1 MNPHSRTPKQKLT
14 LVGIRRTVKEIIL
27 PRWRLIGLGL
37 ILIVV
42 SRLCGLVL
50 PYSSKILIDDVIATQ
65 SVSLH
70 ILLLIIA
77 ASVFVN
83 AACSYALT
91 LLLSIEAHRLIVEL
105 RMRIQRHVIHL
116 PLSYFDNSKTGV
128 LVSRIMNDVEG
139 VRNLVGTGLVQL
151 IGGIL
156 QATVSFCILISIS
169 PNLTLIMALPLMCF
183 GAIALKAFS
192 YLRPIFR
199 ERSRI
204 VADVTGRLTESLGGI
219 RVIKGFHA
227 ETPEQQ
233 VFEKGVQRIFDN
245 VRQSLKASSL
255 VSSSTIALMGVASV
269 MIMGFGGQSILANQ
283 MSVGDFFAFTLIMG
297 FLAAPIFQMA
307 NIGTQITEAFAGLDR
322 MEEILSVARENDNPN
337 RTEELS
343 AIEKEIVFENVS
355 FAYEG
360 NDDVLRNISFTAP
373 AGSLTA
379 LVGSSGSGKTTISGL
394 AASFLTPR
402 VGRVLVDGVDLES
415 VSLDSY
421 RSKLGVVLQ
430 DDFLFEGSIKE
441 NILFANANATETELD
456 NAIESANVKE
466 FTDRFPEGINTI
478 IGERGVKL
486 SGGQRQRVAIARALI
501 TDPQVLILD
510 EATSNLDT
518 ESESLIQSSLA
529 VLMEGRTTF
538 VIAHRLSTIRQADQ
552 ILVVEDGE
560 IVERGTHE
568 ELIAKEGRYFELYTF
583 QARI

>member
-1 MNPHSRTPKQKLT
+1 M
-14 LVGIRRTVKEIIL
+14 I
-27 PRWRLIGLGL
+27 
-37 ILIVV
+37 

-50 PYSSKILIDDVIATQ
+50 PYSSKILIDDVIAAKT
-65 SVSLH
+65 VSLH
-70 ILLLIIA
+70 FLLLVIA
-77 ASVFVN
+77 VSVFIN

-116 PLSYFDNSKTGV
+116 PLSYFDNSKTGI

-156 QATVSFCILISIS
+156 QATVSLCILISITPS
-169 PNLTLIMALPLMCF
+169 LTLVMSLPLICF
-183 GAIALKAFS
+183 AAIAMKAFS

-199 ERSRI
+199 ERSKI

-227 ETPEQQ
+227 EAREQQ
-233 VFEKGVQRIFDN
+233 VFEKGVLRIFDN
-245 VRQSLKASSL
+245 IRKSLRASSL

-269 MIMGFGGQSILANQ
+269 LIMGFGGQSILADQ

-322 MEEILSVARENDNPN
+322 MEEILAVSREYDNPN
-337 RTEELS
+337 RSTTLTG
-343 AIEKEIVFENVS
+343 IEKEIVFENVS
-355 FAYEG
+355 FAYEDK
-360 NDDVLRNISFTAP
+360 NDVLRDINFTAP

-394 AASFLTPR
+394 AASFLSPR
-402 VGRVLVDGVDLES
+402 VGRVLVDGVDLET

-441 NILFANANATETELD
+441 NIFFANADASETELQ
-456 NAIESANVKE
+456 NAIDAANVTE
-466 FTDRFPEGINTI
+466 FTNRFSDGINTI
-478 IGERGVKL
+478 IGERGGKAFGRPATTRSDSKSSHCKS
-486 SGGQRQRVAIARALI
+486 SGI
-501 TDPQVLILD
+501 
-510 EATSNLDT
+510 DT
-518 ESESLIQSSLA
+518 
-529 VLMEGRTTF
+529 R
-538 VIAHRLSTIRQADQ
+538 
-552 ILVVEDGE
+552 
-560 IVERGTHE
+560 
-568 ELIAKEGRYFELYTF
+568 
-583 QARI
+583 